1 MSDVPS
7 NLIPTRI
14 TQLPDAPV
22 ASEDSLLLIVYQ
34 GNNYKIRAG
43 DLLQVAG
50 VPISRQVI
58 AGTGLSGGGPLSS
71 NVTLS
76 VAPGGIGPTE
86 LANTGVTPG
95 VYGTGTQ
102 VPVFTVDAKGRV
114 TAATSIAVQPP
125 ADYVPNT
132 RQVIAGAG
140 LSGGGAL
147 NSNVTLSAD
156 FSDSA
161 PLTPFNSG
169 SAGTSSELSRADHRH
184 PAIDLSDANQVDN
197 ILPINQGGTGRSLV
211 MNAGAIVWSGA
222 DGLYVGP
229 AGTYGQ
235 VLASGGA
242 GEYFWANVATDL
254 PVPAHYVWIGPAS
267 GIDAA
272 PTYRLLVSDDL
283 PAAISGKAFTSS
295 TINNCVIGGI
305 TPADGSFVTVTASTA
320 NVSAVNTTTIDA
332 SNIEVTNLKA
342 QDGTA
347 AGSIASV
354 TGIVTLNS
362 AVLTTADITGG
373 TINNTAIGGSTPS
386 TGKFTQ
392 VDVDNLRLDGNTL
405 SSTDTNG
412 NLVLSPNGSGDV
424 QLDADTVRVGD
435 SNATATVTTN
445 GTGDLTLSTNG
456 GTNSGVITITQGTN
470 GNITLDPNGT
480 GEVSIP
486 AGIDGPLYIDFN
498 TVQSPLPSAAT
509 GRLFYNNEN
518 QFETLTFQMNSGAI
532 QHVGMDQYYRIKCQG
547 SITKGQVVSFAGTVG
562 ASGGLIGKAATGL
575 TVDQANYILGIAVE
589 SGANNDWIFVST
601 FGEVKGIDTTGG
613 AESWVQGQILYYN
626 PAVTG
631 GLTKTKPS
639 APNPICIVAA
649 VVYVSASNG
658 ILYVRP
664 TYGSVLGGSDGNVQ
678 FGTLNNND
686 LIQYNATGQYWQN
699 VAPSSIAIGTATNL
713 AGGNA
718 GSVPYQTGAGA
729 TTFLGIGSALQV
741 LKVNAG
747 ATAPEWVTGAAL
759 TKTDDT
765 NVTLTLGGTPST
777 SLLAATSLTLGW
789 TGQLAVGRGGTGANT
804 FTANGV
810 LYGNTT
816 SALQATA
823 AGTTGQVLVGN
834 TSAAPSW
841 SDATSV
847 AVTSLSFGT
856 TGLTPNSATQGAVTV
871 SGTLITTNGGTGL
884 SSYTAGDLTYYATG
898 TALSKLAIGANTYV
912 LTSSGTAPQ
921 WSAPSGI
928 TVGTATNAVNVGVT
942 DDTSTNATMYPV
954 WVTANT
960 GNLPAKVT
968 STKLSFNPSSGILT
982 ATGGIAGGAF

>member
-58 AGTGLSGGGPLSS
+58 AGTGLSGGGALSS

-76 VAPGGIGPTE
+76 VAPGGIGSSE
-86 LANTGVTPG
+86 LANSGVTPG

-102 VPVFTVDAKGRV
+102 IPVFTVDAKGRV

-132 RQVIAGAG
+132 RQVIAGTG

-161 PLTPFNSG
+161 PLSSFDSG

-211 MNAGAIVWSGA
+211 MSAGAIVWSGA

-229 AGTYGQ
+229 AGAYGQ
-235 VLASGGA
+235 VLASGGT

-254 PVPAHYVWIGPAS
+254 PVPAHSVWIGPAS

-272 PTYRLLVSDDL
+272 PTYRLLISDDL
-283 PAAISGKAFTSS
+283 PSAISGKTITNS
-295 TINNCVIGGI
+295 TLNNSVIGGI
-305 TPADGSFVTVTASTA
+305 TPADGSFVTVTATTA
-320 NVSAVNTTTIDA
+320 NVSAVNTTTVDA
-332 SNIEVTNLKA
+332 TNIEVNNLKA

-347 AGSIASV
+347 AGSIANI
-354 TGIVTLNS
+354 TGVVTLNS
-362 AVLTTADITGG
+362 AVLTTADINGG
-373 TINNTAIGGSTPS
+373 TIDDAAIGGTTPS

-412 NLVLSPNGSGDV
+412 NLIISPNGSGDI

-435 SNATATVTTN
+435 SGASATVTTN
-445 GTGDLTLSTNG
+445 GAGDLTLSTNG
-456 GTNSGVITITQGTN
+456 GTNSGTITITQGAN
-470 GNITLDPNGT
+470 GNIALDPNGT

-486 AGIDGPLYIDFN
+486 AGVDGPLYVDFN
-498 TVQSPLPSAAT
+498 ITQSPLPSAAT
-509 GRLFYNNEN
+509 GRLFYNNDD

-532 QHVGMDQYYRIKCQG
+532 QHVGLDQFYRVKCQG
-547 SITKGQVVSFAGTVG
+547 GITKGQVVSFAGTVG

-575 TVDQANYILGIAVE
+575 AVDQANYILGIAAE
-589 SGANNDWIFVST
+589 TGANNDWIFVNT

-613 AESWVQGQILYYN
+613 AESWVQGQELYYN
-626 PAVTG
+626 PSVTG

-639 APNPICIVAA
+639 APNAICLVAA
-649 VVYVSASNG
+649 VVHVSASNG

-664 TYGSVLGGSDGNVQ
+664 TFGSVLGGTDGNVQ
-678 FGTLNNND
+678 FSTLNDND
-686 LIQYNATGQYWQN
+686 LVQYYSAGQYWRN
-699 VAPSSIAIGTATNL
+699 VSASSISVGSATN
-713 AGGNA
+713 
-718 GSVPYQTGAGA
+718 
-729 TTFLGIGSALQV
+729 I
-741 LKVNAG
+741 
-747 ATAPEWVTGAAL
+747 
-759 TKTDDT
+759 
-765 NVTLTLGGTPST
+765 
-777 SLLAATSLTLGW
+777 
-789 TGQLAVGRGGTGANT
+789 
-804 FTANGV
+804 
-810 LYGNTT
+810 
-816 SALQATA
+816 
-823 AGTTGQVLVGN
+823 
-834 TSAAPSW
+834 
-841 SDATSV
+841 
-847 AVTSLSFGT
+847 
-856 TGLTPNSATQGAVTV
+856 
-871 SGTLITTNGGTGL
+871 
-884 SSYTAGDLTYYATG
+884 
-898 TALSKLAIGANTYV
+898 
-912 LTSSGTAPQ
+912 
-921 WSAPSGI
+921 GI
-928 TVGTATNAVNVGVT
+928 TNDA
-942 DDTSTNATMYPV
+942 STNATMYPV